1 MLPRKCSVAACRR
14 VEQVNRKLPLFG
26 LPGEPRRRS
35 TRRSCASGETASVTS
50 WRPWRVRARTV
61 AAVGLVDIGADLP
74 KWSPFS
80 CEPHH
85 VTRDVDADRSAKG
98 HAAQHDRAVGTEL
111 LN

>member
-14 VEQVNRKLPLFG
+14 VEQVNTKFPSWGCPESRK
-26 LPGEPRRRS
+26 GEARDGPARR
-35 TRRSCASGETASVTS
+35 GETASVTS

-98 HAAQHDRAVGTEL
+98 HAAQHDRAVRTEL